1 MAKVLCEVVQQEEIK
16 NKLNIKNV
24 DTVTLLLITQ
34 NQKVLKS
41 RDVNEFSSLR
51 FKLNLIEW
59 YSKVDLIGKKSR
71 VIIAKLK

>member
-1 MAKVLCEVVQQEEIK
+1 MLNKEEIK

>member
-1 MAKVLCEVVQQEEIK
+1 METWNTNKEEIK